1 MWEVEKKEGGGLVVA
16 NYTVRG
22 FEKMGG
28 YLCKTQHLAD
38 ERDSK
43 IHLGAWGRSGVAR
56 EGVEAGDTSDFS
68 DSPLDFS

>member
-1 MWEVEKKEGGGLVVA
+1 VICIYPYGTKKARGWVSIWRGVGVWEVEKKEGGGLVVA

-38 ERDSK
+38 ERDS
-43 IHLGAWGRSGVAR
+43 
-56 EGVEAGDTSDFS
+56 
-68 DSPLDFS
+68 